1 MKVLSPTDSAFLW
14 METRNQPMHV
24 AGLNIYSPPPGAG
37 PHFVSQLLA
46 GWGRHLSALPPFNQ
60 RPVLRR
66 GLWYWEDDT
75 EFELDYHLRHL
86 ALPHPGRIRELLAMI
101 SRLHG
106 NLLDR
111 NRPLWEAYVIEGLPQ
126 GRFATYTKIH
136 HALVDGVTGAR
147 IMAESLA
154 RAADEDKPPVW
165 AQVYSRHPTVRRE
178 APAKG
183 LIEQLASAARAGRD
197 ILPGVAGG
205 LWDIVRAADPDSA
218 SALPFHAPPTPFNV
232 EISGSRRFAAQSYS
246 LARLKR
252 IGEAAGATVNDVTLA
267 ICAGALRR
275 YLEVQ
280 KALPR
285 KPLIAMVPVSLHGET
300 DAGGNQV
307 SLLLA
312 NLATNLRDP
321 LKRLQRIVQ
330 STTQAKERLKAMPRL
345 QKMAHGITSISPMG
359 AGMVMGTS
367 KQRPGFNVVISNV
380 PGPKHT
386 LYLNGARLDE
396 VYPVSIATHYL
407 ALNITISGYGDN
419 LGFGYIA
426 CRRSVPALQRMLDY
440 TDESILELERALAD
454 KLTPA
459 TPAPV
464 KRATRK
470 RVMASRARP

>member
-154 RAADEDKPPVW
+154 RTADEDKPPVW

-252 IGEAAGATVNDVTLA
+252 IGEAAGATVNDVSLA
-267 ICAGALRR
+267 ICAGALRK

-285 KPLIAMVPVSLHGET
+285 KPLIAMVPVSLRRDE
-300 DAGGNQV
+300 ASSAMGNQV
-307 SLLLA
+307 SAILVD
-312 NLATNLRDP
+312 LATDEADP
-321 LKRLQRIVQ
+321 VRRLQRIHACAGQ
-330 STTQAKERLKAMPRL
+330 SKAYHHVLDMAGLLGALQFVPFGLASLGARLYTGSRMTEKINPIFNCI
-345 QKMAHGITSISPMG
+345 IT
-359 AGMVMGTS
+359 
-367 KQRPGFNVVISNV
+367 NV
-380 PGPKHT
+380 PGAQTP
-386 LYLNGARLDE
+386 LYLHGARM
-396 VYPVSIATHYL
+396 IANLGLTPIYDGVGL
-407 ALNITISGYGDN
+407 AITIFSYAGALTISAN
-419 LGFGYIA
+419 T
-426 CRRSVPALQRMLDY
+426 CRTLMPDVALFLRDV
-440 TDESILELERALAD
+440 EAAVEELASALA
-454 KLTPA
+454 A
-459 TPAPV
+459 CGEAQ
-464 KRATRK
+464 
-470 RVMASRARP
+470 MAGQDSLPRQ